1 MNCGVCGSK
10 MIPTYTNKQGKRYRY
25 YLCSYKAVGN
35 NDSCKVGRISAVEA
49 ENLVTNQIL
58 GLLKKPEF
66 IVNTIS
72 QSAGK
77 ISESVVIN
85 SFKQIEKV
93 WDELFPIEQAR
104 IVSLLVKDITI
115 NPDGLNIRIF
125 KEGLHSLSNELND

>member
-1 MNCGVCGSK
+1 LGG
-10 MIPTYTNKQGKRYRY
+10 IA
-25 YLCSYKAVGN
+25 YKAFGN

-58 GLLKKPEF
+58 DLLKKPEF

-93 WDELFPIEQAR
+93 WDELFPIE
-104 IVSLLVKDITI
+104 
-115 NPDGLNIRIF
+115 
-125 KEGLHSLSNELND
+125 